1 MQTRISRND
10 ATPVEM
16 LPGLIRR
23 TLAWG
28 ANAMIC
34 EFTAEEGVFIPMHS
48 HHHEQVGYV
57 LDGRVEFT
65 VRKEIFVANSGDS
78 YALPGGVEHSARFL
92 APSVL
97 IEVFSPVREEYQ

>member
-1 MQTRISRND
+1 MQTRISRTD

-28 ANAMIC
+28 ENAMIC
-34 EFTAEEGVFIPMHS
+34 EFTAEEDVIIPMHS

-57 LDGRVEFT
+57 LEGRVQFT
-65 VRKEIFVANSGDS
+65 VREETFVANSGDS
-78 YALPGGVEHSARFL
+78 YALPGHTPHSAHFL
-92 APSVL
+92 APTVL

>member
-28 ANAMIC
+28 DNAMIC

-48 HHHEQVGYV
+48 HHHEQVGYI
-57 LDGRVEFT
+57 LQGQVEFVSAGET
-65 VRKEIFVANSGDS
+65 FFANAGDS
-78 YALPGGVEHSARFL
+78 YALPGGVEHSALFL